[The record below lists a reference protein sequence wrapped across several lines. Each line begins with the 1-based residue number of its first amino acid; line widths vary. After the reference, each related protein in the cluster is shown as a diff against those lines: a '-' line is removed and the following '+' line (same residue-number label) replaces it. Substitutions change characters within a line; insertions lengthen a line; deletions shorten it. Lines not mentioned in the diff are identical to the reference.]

1 MNLAPTETS
10 YTISEL
16 AEEFDISTRSIRFYE
31 EKSLISPGRTKGNHR
46 VYTKRDRTRLR
57 KILRGKR
64 FGYTLEEIAE
74 IIGLTDIDMDEVN
87 QIRKSL
93 EYGTQKLHDIR
104 ERIDDLKLL
113 EQDLISMGKKLSD
126 RLAEL
131 TDEAPAKDIE
141 KGV

>member
-1 MNLAPTETS
+1 MDLAPAESS

-46 VYTKRDRTRLR
+46 IYTKRDRSRLR

-93 EYGTQKLHDIR
+93 EYGTRKLHDIK

-131 TDEAPAKDIE
+131 TGDSTGENS
-141 KGV
+141 